1 MTTKWLV
8 REYYDSGLEDVV
20 WLCDSTSR
28 DQSSV
33 SWNAWTVRFS
43 PMACGNDWRA

>member
-1 MTTKWLV
+1 MATKWPV
-8 REYYDSGLEDVV
+8 REDHDSDLDDVLR
-20 WLCDSTSR
+20 LCDSTSR

-43 PMACGNDWRA
+43 PMA